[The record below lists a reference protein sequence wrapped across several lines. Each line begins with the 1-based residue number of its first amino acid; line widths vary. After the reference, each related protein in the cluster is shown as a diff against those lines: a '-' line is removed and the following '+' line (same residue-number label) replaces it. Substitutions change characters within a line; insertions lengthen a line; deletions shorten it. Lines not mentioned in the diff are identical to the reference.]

1 MKKVINKI
9 FIYIYIY
16 VDYYIYQCD
25 SICLYGN
32 DVF

>member
-9 FIYIYIY
+9 FIYIY

>member
-1 MKKVINKI
+1 MKKVIN
-9 FIYIYIY
+9 IYIY

>member
-9 FIYIYIY
+9 LHIYIY